1 MHDTYR
7 DINKAI
13 HTIAYF
19 PMVRQPTYTITTE
32 TSNAE
37 RNHDPGNVVPKNKSL
52 ANSMHPSG
60 KPFDIYG
67 LLNKTNQI
75 SIISQ
80 QIYSIDKRLLYLTS
94 GASPPHLHLLTS

>member
-13 HTIAYF
+13 HTIEYF
-19 PMVRQPTYTITTE
+19 PMVRQPTYTNTTD

-37 RNHDPGNVVPKNKSL
+37 RNHEPGNVVPKNKSL
-52 ANSMHPSG
+52 ANSRHPSG
-60 KPFDIYG
+60 KPSDIYG
-67 LLNKTNQI
+67 LLNRTNQI

-80 QIYSIDKRLLYLTS
+80 QKYSIAKCLLYLTS
-94 GASPPHLHLLTS
+94 GAYPPYIC